1 MSNPQELKYSKSH
14 EWVRIEGDLATC
26 GITQYA
32 QEALGDVV
40 YVDLPEVGDAFE
52 KEGELGEIESVKA
65 VSSIYAPITGE
76 VIEVNEA
83 LDDAPETVN
92 SEPFGAGWLFK
103 LKVSDPEEL
112 GDLLDAAGYAAF
124 LETVD

>member
-1 MSNPQELKYSKSH
+1 MSNPQNLRYSKSH
-14 EWVRIEGDLATC
+14 EWVHVEGDLATC

-40 YVDLPEVGDAFE
+40 YVDLPEVGDIFD
-52 KEGELGEIESVKA
+52 KDGELGEIESVKA

-76 VIEVNEA
+76 IIEVNEV

-92 SEPFGAGWLFK
+92 SDPYADGWLFK
-103 LKVSDPEEL
+103 IKVSAAEEL
-112 GDLLDAAGYAAF
+112 AELMDASGYEAF

>member
-1 MSNPQELKYSKSH
+1 MSNPQDLKYSKSH

-26 GITQYA
+26 GITPYA

-40 YVDLPEVGDAFE
+40 YVDLPEVGDTFD

-92 SEPFGAGWLFK
+92 SDPLGDGWLFK
-103 LKVSDPEEL
+103 LKVSAAEEL
-112 GDLLDAAGYAAF
+112 GELLDAAGYEAF